1 MSMLR
6 VEGLTRTFVT
16 GDGQVQA
23 VHDVSF
29 EVKKGEFFSLLGPSG
44 CGKTTTL
51 RCIAGLETPDSG
63 EIWID
68 DKTVF
73 SSKRGIMVPVH
84 EREIGMVFQ
93 SYAVW
98 PHMNVAQNVGYPLVH
113 GRRKL
118 ARNETKKRV
127 KEILHLVQL
136 DDLEARPS
144 SLLSGGQQQRVA
156 VARALVAEPQL
167 LLMDEPLSNLD
178 AKLRVE
184 MRHELRDLFERL
196 KLTALY
202 VTHDQEEALVLSH
215 RMAVMHSGRVVQ
227 LGPPMDIY
235 KEPAN
240 LFVAGFVGTTNLLEG
255 RIVLSES
262 AGARGLVETAVG
274 KLHCALPQ
282 QVVQGQRV
290 SLMFRPEAVSIHTV
304 TCGSRVNVL
313 PGQVRAVVFT
323 GNRIEYDIDV
333 GQYHVRADTNP
344 YVTPLE
350 RGQSVWLEMPS
361 DRIRV
366 LAG

>member
-1 MSMLR
+1 MLT

-29 EVKKGEFFSLLGPSG
+29 EVKTGEFFSLLGPSG

-68 DKTVF
+68 DKPVF
-73 SSKRGIMVPVH
+73 SSNKGIMVPVH

-98 PHMNVAQNVGYPLVH
+98 PHMTVAQNVGYPLVH

-118 ARNETKKRV
+118 PRNETKKRV

-215 RMAVMHSGRVVQ
+215 RMAVMHGGRVVQ

-255 RIVLSES
+255 RVVDNET
-262 AGARGLVETAVG
+262 AGARGIVETAVG
-274 KLHCALPQ
+274 KLRCALPNG
-282 QVVQGQRV
+282 VVQGQRV
-290 SLMFRPEAVSIHTV
+290 SLMFRPEAVAIHTAA
-304 TCGSRVNVL
+304 CGSPVNVVA
-313 PGQVRAVVFT
+313 GQVRTVVFT

-333 GQYHVRADTNP
+333 GQHHVRADTNP
-344 YVTPLE
+344 YVAPFE
-350 RGQSVWLEMPS
+350 RGQSVWLEMPA

-366 LAG
+366 LAA

>member
-1 MSMLR
+1 MLR
-6 VEGLTRTFVT
+6 VERLTRTFVT
-16 GDGQVQA
+16 ADGQVQA

-29 EVKKGEFFSLLGPSG
+29 EVRTGEFFSLLGPSG

-68 DKTVF
+68 DKPVF
-73 SSKRGIMVPVH
+73 SSKKAIVVPVH

-113 GRRKL
+113 GRHKL
-118 ARNETKKRV
+118 PGSETKKRV
-127 KEILHLVQL
+127 EEILRLVQL
-136 DDLEARPS
+136 DGLAARPS

-156 VARALVAEPQL
+156 VARALVAQPKL

-184 MRHELRDLFERL
+184 MRQELRDLFERL
-196 KLTALY
+196 QLTALY

-215 RMAVMHSGRVVQ
+215 RIAVMHGGRIVQ

-235 KEPAN
+235 KEPAS

-255 RIVLSES
+255 RVARNQN
-262 AGARGLVETAVG
+262 AGAPGLVETAVG
-274 KLHCALPQ
+274 ELHCPVPEHAA
-282 QVVQGQRV
+282 QGQRV
-290 SLMFRPEAVSIHTV
+290 SLMFRPEAVSIHTAP
-304 TCGSRVNVL
+304 CARRVNVL
-313 PGQVRAVVFT
+313 AGRVRGVVFT

-344 YVTPLE
+344 YVAPLE
-350 RGQSVWLEMPS
+350 KGQGVWVEMPV

-366 LAG
+366 LAA

>member
-1 MSMLR
+1 MLR
-6 VEGLTRTFVT
+6 VEGLTRTFIT

-29 EVKKGEFFSLLGPSG
+29 EVKAGEFFSLLGPSG

-68 DKTVF
+68 EKLVF

-98 PHMNVAQNVGYPLVH
+98 PHMSVAQNVGYPLVH
-113 GRRKL
+113 GRHRL
-118 ARNETKKRV
+118 STAETKKRV
-127 KEILHLVQL
+127 KEILRLVQL
-136 DDLEARPS
+136 ENLEARPS

-156 VARALVAEPQL
+156 VARALVAEPRL

-184 MRHELRDLFERL
+184 MRQELRELFDRL
-196 KLTALY
+196 TLTALY

-215 RMAVMHSGRVVQ
+215 RMAVMHGGRVVQ

-240 LFVAGFVGTTNLLEG
+240 IFVAGFVGTTNLCEG
-255 RIVLSES
+255 KVVGNSREGEL
-262 AGARGLVETAVG
+262 GLVATGFTELKCRVP
-274 KLHCALPQ
+274 PQ
-282 QVVQGQRV
+282 LRAGEQV
-290 SLMFRPEAVSIHTV
+290 SLMFRPEAVSLHTAV
-304 TCGSRVNVL
+304 FESRANVF
-313 PGQVRAVVFT
+313 PGQVRAIVFT
-323 GNRIEYDIDV
+323 GNRIEYEIDV
-333 GQYHVRADTNP
+333 AQYHVRADTNP
-344 YVTPLE
+344 YVAPLE
-350 RGQSVWLEMPS
+350 KAQTVWLEIPS

>member
-1 MSMLR
+1 MLM

-16 GDGQVQA
+16 GDGEVQA

-29 EVKKGEFFSLLGPSG
+29 EVKTGEFFSLLGPSG
-44 CGKTTTL
+44 GGKTTTL
-51 RCIAGLETPDSG
+51 RCIAGLEMPDSG

-68 DKTVF
+68 DKPVF
-73 SSKRGIMVPVH
+73 SSKKGIMVPVH

-98 PHMNVAQNVGYPLVH
+98 PHMTVAQNVGYPLVH

-118 ARNETKKRV
+118 PRNETKKRV
-127 KEILHLVQL
+127 REILHLVQL
-136 DDLEARPS
+136 DDLESRPS

-184 MRHELRDLFERL
+184 MRQEIRDLFERL

-215 RMAVMHSGRVVQ
+215 RIAVMHGGRVLQ
-227 LGPPMDIY
+227 LGRPMDIY

-240 LFVAGFVGTTNLLEG
+240 LFVAGFVGTTNLF
-255 RIVLSES
+255 
-262 AGARGLVETAVG
+262 AGTIARNNGAGEPGLVETALG
-274 KLHCALPQ
+274 ELHCAVPQ
-282 QVVQGQRV
+282 QVGRGQRV

-304 TCGSRVNVL
+304 ACGPRVNVL
-313 PGQVRAVVFT
+313 PGHVRGIVFT

-333 GQYHVRADTNP
+333 GQY
-344 YVTPLE
+344 
-350 RGQSVWLEMPS
+350 
-361 DRIRV
+361 
-366 LAG
+366 

>member
-1 MSMLR
+1 MLR
-6 VEGLTRTFVT
+6 VEGLTRTFTT
-16 GDGQVQA
+16 GNGQVQA
-23 VHDVSF
+23 VHNVSF
-29 EVKKGEFFSLLGPSG
+29 EVNTGEFFSLLGPSG

-68 DKTVF
+68 DKPVF

-113 GRRKL
+113 GRHKL
-118 ARNETKKRV
+118 PSRETKKRV
-127 KEILHLVQL
+127 KDILRLVQL
-136 DDLEARPS
+136 EDLEARPS

-184 MRHELRDLFERL
+184 MRQEIRDLFERL

-215 RMAVMHSGRVVQ
+215 RIAVMHGGRVLQ

-240 LFVAGFVGTTNLLEG
+240 LFVAGFVGTTNLFAG
-255 RIVLSES
+255 RIARNNG
-262 AGARGLVETAVG
+262 AGEPGLVETAVG
-274 KLHCALPQ
+274 DLHCAVPQ
-282 QVVQGQRV
+282 QVGQGQRV

-304 TCGSRVNVL
+304 ACGLRVNVL
-313 PGQVRAVVFT
+313 PGHVRGIVFT

-333 GQYHVRADTNP
+333 GHHHVRADTNP
-344 YVTPLE
+344 YVAPLE
-350 RGQSVWLEMPS
+350 KGQSVWVEMPV

-366 LAG
+366 LAA

>member
-1 MSMLR
+1 MLR

-16 GDGQVQA
+16 DDGQVQA

-29 EVKKGEFFSLLGPSG
+29 EVETGEFFSLLGPSG

-68 DKTVF
+68 DKLVF

-98 PHMNVAQNVGYPLVH
+98 PHMSVAQNVGYPLVH

-118 ARNETKKRV
+118 PSAETKKRV
-127 KEILHLVQL
+127 KEILRLVQL
-136 DDLEARPS
+136 ENLEARPS

-184 MRHELRDLFERL
+184 MRQELRELFERL

-215 RMAVMHSGRVVQ
+215 RMAVMHGGRVVQ
-227 LGPPMDIY
+227 MGPPMEIY
-235 KEPAN
+235 KEPSN
-240 LFVAGFVGTTNLLEG
+240 IFVAGFVGTTNLLEG
-255 RIVLSES
+255 RVVRNDG
-262 AGARGLVETAVG
+262 AGGLGLVQTALGELKCLV
-274 KLHCALPQ
+274 PQ
-282 QVVQGQRV
+282 QLGAGEPV

-304 TCGSRVNVL
+304 DGGPRDNVF
-313 PGQVRAVVFT
+313 PGQVRVVVFT
-323 GNRIEYDIDV
+323 GNRIEYDVDV
-333 GQYHVRADTNP
+333 GKYHVRADTNP
-344 YVTPLE
+344 YVAPLE
-350 RGQSVWLEMPS
+350 KGQGVWIEVPT

-366 LAG
+366 LAA